1 MYRSYLCV
9 EVVILLLLSHVG
21 WNGPSSPRVQ
31 PCSRAQSRVARQLV
45 RRKVTA
51 VLQRYRVSL
60 GPECPLHPSHDLFW
74 WPAGLMAD
82 EAPTAEPQPQPSW
95 NCPMCGRSF
104 FCHEKLTSHWDE
116 EHAPNLPPKADRGV
130 CLADYCDILRCD
142 VLGPRLAAAER
153 ASAAGSA
160 VATALQP
167 DKPKEV
173 APGGRCGEPPADH
186 PRCSCDQKHMS
197 ALHQKCRIVVQ
208 QCVIGLLSVLSVK
221 DFQDIEDE
229 LNNNICSYLTCNK
242 YWDDSLNEE
251 RRVPMLFS
259 MIIGIILVGGFC
271 LCYYIV
277 WILFEAIPLPSLSS
291 PCDGAPYD
299 DVYCNSQVRFSR
311 FGLSAGGRD
320 GGPARQCHCRLVGRH
335 AYHKHSVAASMR

>member
-45 RRKVTA
+45 RRKLTG

-60 GPECPLHPSHDLFW
+60 GPECPLHPSRDLFW
-74 WPAGLMAD
+74 WPPGLLLD
-82 EAPTAEPQPQPSW
+82 DPPPGWS
-95 NCPMCGRSF
+95 CPLCGRAF

-116 EHAPNLPPKADRGV
+116 EHAPQLPKADRGV
-130 CLADYCDILRCD
+130 CMADYCDILRCD

-153 ASAAGSA
+153 ASAAGS
-160 VATALQP
+160 TLP
-167 DKPKEV
+167 DKPK
-173 APGGRCGEPPADH
+173 ADDNCGAPPADH
-186 PRCSCDQKHMS
+186 PRCSCDQKHMR
-197 ALHQKCRIVVQ
+197 ALQQKCRIVVQ

-229 LNNNICSYLTCNK
+229 LNNGICSYLTCNK

-251 RRVPMLFS
+251 RHVPMLFS

-277 WILFEAIPLPSLSS
+277 WIFFESIPLASLGTGSE
-291 PCDGAPYD
+291 APYD
-299 DVYCNSQVRFSR
+299 DVYCNSHVRFSS
-311 FGLSAGGRD
+311 FGLAASAGR
-320 GGPARQCHCRLVGRH
+320 PPPRQCHCRILGRH
-335 AYHKHSVAASMR
+335 GAAYHKHGMAGGVR

>member
-60 GPECPLHPSHDLFW
+60 GPECPLHPSRDLFW

-82 EAPTAEPQPQPSW
+82 EATDQPSW
-95 NCPMCGRSF
+95 SCPMCGRSF

-116 EHAPNLPPKADRGV
+116 EHAARRGPQGDLPREPRLMANLPDSLVVHTLPATREAAVTAQWPERGV

-153 ASAAGSA
+153 ASAGGSA
-160 VATALQP
+160 VAATLP

-173 APGGRCGEPPADH
+173 EVLGGRCGEPPADH

-197 ALHQKCRIVVQ
+197 ALQQKCRIVVQ

-277 WILFEAIPLPSLSS
+277 WILFE
-291 PCDGAPYD
+291 
-299 DVYCNSQVRFSR
+299 
-311 FGLSAGGRD
+311 
-320 GGPARQCHCRLVGRH
+320 
-335 AYHKHSVAASMR
+335 

>member
-1 MYRSYLCV
+1 MFRGAPRRDLTGITAGRVSTTGAQ
-9 EVVILLLLSHVG
+9 VVILLLLSHVG

-60 GPECPLHPSHDLFW
+60 GPECPLHPSRDLFW

-82 EAPTAEPQPQPSW
+82 EAAAADQPQPSW
-95 NCPMCGRSF
+95 SCPMCGRSF

-116 EHAPNLPPKADRGV
+116 EHAASVAPKINPSCARRPSGG
-130 CLADYCDILRCD
+130 CALADYCDILRCD

-153 ASAAGSA
+153 ASAGGSA

-173 APGGRCGEPPADH
+173 EVHGGRCGEPPADH

-197 ALHQKCRIVVQ
+197 ALQQKCRIVVQ

-242 YWDDSLNEE
+242 YWDDSLNEVSDIRLFRKYE
-251 RRVPMLFS
+251 DRSVPPFA
-259 MIIGIILVGGFC
+259 C
-271 LCYYIV
+271 
-277 WILFEAIPLPSLSS
+277 S
-291 PCDGAPYD
+291 PD
-299 DVYCNSQVRFSR
+299 
-311 FGLSAGGRD
+311 
-320 GGPARQCHCRLVGRH
+320 
-335 AYHKHSVAASMR
+335 HK